1 MGTGERPPQRGRL
14 LTQNLPADGPAPRFM
29 SEQPSI
35 ETLSRDPSLV
45 ACIIRPDEVFSFMTR
60 HVVLPKDSAALV
72 TKDDGRCDVVT
83 GGDPVHADGTS
94 EIVFARLAEFALQY
108 NFAGFPS
115 KDKYKFD
122 GATALTV
129 SPIGDRIELQA
140 LRGSLLSNAP
150 TFRKNELRSHCQEAV
165 QVALSN
171 FISERTAEELVR
183 PACWDEF
190 DGVLAETFKRIGF
203 ESGLALGPN
212 PRLTLKSSHYE
223 SSQAEAR
230 AREIREQRQAEEQR
244 RKQEAQ
250 AAREAQLDSIG
261 NMMER
266 VKQMSDSGGAV
277 DVGELVRAFDAEQR
291 GTLYEG
297 LLAGE
302 KGMQPVD
309 KVLVVSGTSL
319 LWFGMDNPH
328 ENYRK
333 QRLTDDATG
342 PLRSVRVIED
352 GPRRLVL
359 VGARNGVHVIDA
371 DSGDLLTTCI
381 AKGKKDVKGGFNA
394 TAMIGTDIFASHSE
408 LGLMKW
414 ANDNPKRAIP
424 CLTDLTEGSHAV
436 RDVQSEFGRRL
447 WLAIDNLVV
456 AWQPEDDLSQSAIE
470 APSEISSLCV
480 ADGYVIAG
488 LKTGMILRWVAGAS
502 DEYEVLRERDHRTVR
517 SVKYLS
523 GGGVPR
529 VLVGDSRQFLDLMVI
544 GDAYHGQY
552 RALHDLRWGFA
563 KGDLVVGVNDGRDT
577 MIVWDKNKPQHP
589 KFHVPVRRMLGRS
602 IQDVALL

>member
-1 MGTGERPPQRGRL
+1 
-14 LTQNLPADGPAPRFM
+14 M
-29 SEQPSI
+29 SEQPSLDK
-35 ETLSRDPSLV
+35 LSRDPSLV
-45 ACIIRPDEVFSFMTR
+45 ACVIRPDELFSFMTR
-60 HVVLPKDSAALV
+60 HVVLPTDTAALV
-72 TKDDGRCDVVT
+72 IRAEGHADVVP
-83 GGDPVHADGTS
+83 GGEPVHADGTA

-115 KDKYKFD
+115 KDKFKFD

-129 SPIGDRIELQA
+129 SPIGDRIEMQA
-140 LRGSLLSNAP
+140 LRRSLLSNAT
-150 TFRKNELRSHCQEAV
+150 TFGKNELRRHCQEAV

-171 FISERTAEELVR
+171 FINERVAEELVR

-230 AREIREQRQAEEQR
+230 AREIREQRHAEEQR
-244 RKQEAQ
+244 RKAEAQ
-250 AAREAQLDSIG
+250 AAREQQLNSIG
-261 NMMER
+261 EMMTR
-266 VKQMSDSGGAV
+266 VQQMGDGEGGV
-277 DVGELVRAFDAEQR
+277 NVSELVRSFDAEQR

-297 LLAGE
+297 LLAAE
-302 KGMQPVD
+302 KGQQPIE

-319 LWFGMDNPH
+319 LWFGTDNPH

-342 PLRSVRVIED
+342 PLRSVRVIDD
-352 GPRRLVL
+352 GVRRLVL

-371 DSGDLLTTCI
+371 DSGEHLTTCI
-381 AKGKKDVKGGFNA
+381 AKGRKDVRGGFNSM
-394 TAMIGTDIFASHSE
+394 AMIGTDIFATHSE

-414 ANDNPKRAIP
+414 ANDNPKRAIA
-424 CLTDLTEGSHAV
+424 CLPDLTEGSHAV
-436 RDVQSEFGRRL
+436 RDVQSDEMGQL
-447 WLAIDNLVV
+447 WLAIDNLVI
-456 AWQPEDDLSQSAIE
+456 AWRPGDDMSQSATE
-470 APSEISSLCV
+470 APSEIATLCV
-480 ADGYVIAG
+480 SDGYVIAG
-488 LKTGMILRWVAGAS
+488 LKTGMILRWVAAAMG
-502 DEYEVLRERDHRTVR
+502 DYEVLRERDHRTVR
-517 SVKYLS
+517 SVKFLS

-529 VLVGDSRQFLDLMVI
+529 VLVGDGRQFLELMVI

-552 RALHDLRWGFA
+552 RAMHDLRWGFA
-563 KGDLVVGVNDGRDT
+563 KGDLVAGVNDSRDT
-577 MIVWDKNKPQHP
+577 LIIWDKNKPQHP